1 MMVSAF
7 SDTDWTGCGDNRKSP
22 GGFAVFLGPNLILW
36 CSKKYKTMS
45 RSSTETEYKTMADA
59 IAEIMWV
66 QTVFHEL

>member
-1 MMVSAF
+1 
-7 SDTDWTGCGDNRKSP
+7 
-22 GGFAVFLGPNLILW
+22 
-36 CSKKYKTMS
+36 MS